1 MSERSIAP
9 ELPFGDGP
17 LKPREFRELPVKD
30 IVPDPDQ
37 IRTFIDPDRFGEL
50 CRSIAVIGLLHP
62 IGVHEIA
69 PGAKRWMIIDGE
81 RRWRAAKFIGLETLP
96 CRIYLTQ
103 SVTELRV
110 LQTSENMH
118 REELKLDEY
127 AEAVR
132 ELVEGGMEPNV
143 IAHVLARS
151 EEWVKGALDIA
162 RTPDALALIHAER
175 LSSVEAWQMY
185 CDLPPEARKILLDSV
200 DPISVGRCRK
210 ALAFIERQNA
220 KKQAAL
226 FGPSGGPTKAGTHG
240 TGEDQIAPG
249 QDVDGGGSAAATVGA
264 DAGMSEGTD
273 HSEDADTRFV
283 SREAGSSNEVH
294 ALGGDMGAAGTAAG
308 DSDISSRQPP
318 EAVVSFGSQSM
329 ASQTSEQ
336 GPPDRGPGHRGM
348 AGPPCPHCG
357 KGAHAAVCVDRPSD
371 TWRVT
376 CYVCGDMG
384 PPGFG
389 VQGAYTKWSERAP
402 IAEGVTTRDIGGAA
416 A

>member
-17 LKPREFRELPVKD
+17 LKPKEFRELPVND
-30 IVPDPDQ
+30 IVPDHEQP
-37 IRTFIDPDRFGEL
+37 RTFIDPDHFSEL
-50 CRSIAVIGLLHP
+50 CRSIA
-62 IGVHEIA
+62 GVGVMNAITVEEIT
-69 PGAKRWMIIDGE
+69 PGAQRWRIVDGE
-81 RRWRAAKFIGLETLP
+81 RRWRAARFTGLETLP
-96 CRIYLTQ
+96 CRIHGPL
-103 SVTELRV
+103 SATERCV
-110 LQTSENMH
+110 LQLSANMH

-127 AEAVR
+127 AEALR
-132 ELVEGGMEPNV
+132 KLMEDGMDPSG
-143 IAHVLARS
+143 IARSLGKS

-162 RTPDALALIHAER
+162 RTPDALALIHADR

-240 TGEDQIAPG
+240 IGEDQGAPE
-249 QDVDGGGSAAATVGA
+249 QDGDSGAGATEPNGT
-264 DAGMSEGTD
+264 DAGLSEGSGESGDTAGRFGSFEARS
-273 HSEDADTRFV
+273 SE
-283 SREAGSSNEVH
+283 EVH
-294 ALGGDMGAAGTAAG
+294 ALGGDLDQAGRDLGDEGALSSPPPAG
-308 DSDISSRQPP
+308 
-318 EAVVSFGSQSM
+318 VSFGSERM
-329 ASQTSEQ
+329 ASHTSERPPQ
-336 GPPDRGPGHRGM
+336 GPDPGHRGK

-389 VQGAYTKWSERAP
+389 IQGAYAKWSERAP
-402 IAEGVTTRDIGGAA
+402 VAAGAA
-416 A
+416 APVDGEAAA

>member
-1 MSERSIAP
+1 MSERSVAP

-17 LKPREFRELPVKD
+17 LKPREFRELPVND

-62 IGVHEIA
+62 IGVREIA
-69 PGAKRWMIIDGE
+69 SGANRWMIIDGE

-96 CRIYLTQ
+96 CRIYLTH

-132 ELVEGGMEPNV
+132 ELVEGGMEPDV

-162 RTPDALALIHAER
+162 RTPDALALIHADR

-185 CDLPPEARKILLDSV
+185 CDLPPEARKILLDSL

-220 KKQAAL
+220 KRQAGL
-226 FGPSGGPTKAGTHG
+226 FGPAGGATKAGTHG
-240 TGEDQIAPG
+240 TGADG
-249 QDVDGGGSAAATVGA
+249 VNGGGSEAETDVAA
-264 DAGMSEGTD
+264 AGMSTGTGEPGESD
-273 HSEDADTRFV
+273 ACFMSHEASGSE
-283 SREAGSSNEVH
+283 EAH
-294 ALGGDMGAAGTAAG
+294 ALGGDLESVSADAG
-308 DSDISSRQPP
+308 DRDFASSSPP
-318 EAVVSFGSQSM
+318 EASTSFGLGGM
-329 ASQTSEQ
+329 ASHTSEDSSS
-336 GPPDRGPGHRGM
+336 GPGPGHRGM

-389 VQGAYTKWSERAP
+389 FQGAYAKWSERAS
-402 IAEGVTTRDIGGAA
+402 GVGGAA
-416 A
+416 AQGIGEAAA

>member
-17 LKPREFRELPVKD
+17 LKPREFRELPVND

-62 IGVHEIA
+62 IGVREIA

-81 RRWRAAKFIGLETLP
+81 RRWRAAKFIGLEMLP

-132 ELVEGGMEPNV
+132 ELVEGGMEPEV

-162 RTPDALALIHAER
+162 RTPDALALIHADR
-175 LSSVEAWQMY
+175 LSSVEAWQTY
-185 CDLPPEARKILLDSV
+185 CELPPEARKILLDSV

-220 KKQAAL
+220 KRQAAL
-226 FGPSGGPTKAGTHG
+226 FGPAGGLTKAGTATHDADAPAAG
-240 TGEDQIAPG
+240 SDAGATEEKFSSAGGAASAGPEGAIAGESGQETGP
-249 QDVDGGGSAAATVGA
+249 QDVGTSEVG
-264 DAGMSEGTD
+264 DSSDCEGC
-273 HSEDADTRFV
+273 E
-283 SREAGSSNEVH
+283 
-294 ALGGDMGAAGTAAG
+294 GGDAAQGSG
-308 DSDISSRQPP
+308 L
-318 EAVVSFGSQSM
+318 SFGSEGL
-329 ASQTSEQ
+329 ASQTLEHSAEEKRLPQ
-336 GPPDRGPGHRGM
+336 GPDPGHRGM
-348 AGPPCPHCG
+348 AGLPCVHCG

-389 VQGAYTKWSERAP
+389 VQGAYAKWSERAP
-402 IAEGVTTRDIGGAA
+402 VRVRCQRCGGEAA

>member
-1 MSERSIAP
+1 MSERNIAP

-17 LKPREFRELPVKD
+17 LKPREFRELPVND

-37 IRTFIDPDRFGEL
+37 IRTFIDPDRFSEL

-69 PGAKRWMIIDGE
+69 PGTKRWMIIDGE

-96 CRIYLTQ
+96 CRIYLTH

-132 ELVEGGMEPNV
+132 ELVEGGMEPEV

-162 RTPDALALIHAER
+162 RTPDALALIHADR
-175 LSSVEAWQMY
+175 LSSVEAWQSY
-185 CDLPPEARKILLDSV
+185 CALPPEAKKILLDSI

-220 KKQAAL
+220 KKQTAL
-226 FGPSGGPTKAGTHG
+226 FGPGGGPTKAGSATHG
-240 TGEDQIAPG
+240 GDTPVEDVEGATGKNSSSDGEMTELGTECAEAAITG
-249 QDVDGGGSAAATVGA
+249 QCGKGIGSQAFET
-264 DAGMSEGTD
+264 SKTE
-273 HSEDADTRFV
+273 E
-283 SREAGSSNEVH
+283 SS
-294 ALGGDMGAAGTAAG
+294 DFDSAAG
-308 DSDISSRQPP
+308 DGAAPGSDP
-318 EAVVSFGSQSM
+318 SFGSAGL
-329 ASQTSEQ
+329 ASQTSQQPQEGRRLSE
-336 GPPDRGPGHRGM
+336 GPDPGHRGM

-389 VQGAYTKWSERAP
+389 VQGAYVKWSERAP
-402 IAEGVTTRDIGGAA
+402 ASADGRAPSAGAA

>member
-17 LKPREFRELPVKD
+17 LRPREFRELPVND

-62 IGVHEIA
+62 IGVRELA

-81 RRWRAAKFIGLETLP
+81 RRWRAAKFIGLDMLP
-96 CRIYLTQ
+96 CRIYLTH

-132 ELVEGGMEPNV
+132 GLVEGGMEPDV

-162 RTPDALALIHAER
+162 RTPDALALIHADR
-175 LSSVEAWQMY
+175 LSSVEAWQTY
-185 CDLPPEARKILLDSV
+185 CELPPEARKILLDSV

-210 ALAFIERQNA
+210 ALAFIERQNE
-220 KKQAAL
+220 KRQGAL
-226 FGPSGGPTKAGTHG
+226 FGPAGGPTKAGT
-240 TGEDQIAPG
+240 
-249 QDVDGGGSAAATVGA
+249 ATQ
-264 DAGMSEGTD
+264 EGT
-273 HSEDADTRFV
+273 
-283 SREAGSSNEVH
+283 
-294 ALGGDMGAAGTAAG
+294 ALGGAPEGGGPGAAEEKTMCGAQSTDGAVSETGGVGSELPDAAHPAG
-308 DSDISSRQPP
+308 VEDDGG
-318 EAVVSFGSQSM
+318 EAVYGESDTRAAPDSFGSEGL
-329 ASQTSEQ
+329 ASQTH
-336 GPPDRGPGHRGM
+336 GDAARAADPGHRGM
-348 AGPPCPHCG
+348 VGPPCPHCG

-371 TWRVT
+371 SWRVA

-389 VQGAYTKWSERAP
+389 VQGAYAKWSERAP
-402 IAEGVTTRDIGGAA
+402 VAGGAA
-416 A
+416 VRGAGEAAA